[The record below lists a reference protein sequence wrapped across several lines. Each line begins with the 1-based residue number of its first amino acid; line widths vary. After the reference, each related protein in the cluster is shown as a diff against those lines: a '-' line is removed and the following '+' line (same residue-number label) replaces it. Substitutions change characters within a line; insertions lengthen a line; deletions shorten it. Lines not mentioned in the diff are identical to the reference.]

1 MGLVHHPNVV
11 TDGLVGCWD
20 AGNRRSY
27 PGAGT
32 TWTGLVGGYNG
43 TLENGDDGSLTFDP
57 AKGGSLNFDGTDDY
71 INCGNVTDANGLSAM
86 SFCIWAKLNTM
97 TADETYISKWKY

>member
-11 TDGLVGCWD
+11 TDGLVACWD

-32 TWTGLVGGYNG
+32 TWTGLGVNAPATLVNG
-43 TLENGDDGSLTFDP
+43 AEFADVNIG
-57 AKGGSLNFDGTDDY
+57 AIACDGTNEKV
-71 INCGNVTDANGLSAM
+71 IRARGLRVLLLLITL
-86 SFCIWAKLNTM
+86 FPRW
-97 TADETYISKWKY
+97 

>member
-11 TDGLVGCWD
+11 TDGLRGCWD

-32 TWTGLVGGYNG
+32 TWTDPVGGIKG
-43 TLENGDDGSLTFDP
+43 TLENEDDDALSFNSF
-57 AKGGSLNFDGTDDY
+57 KGGYFEFDGTDGRVD
-71 INCGNVTDANGLSAM
+71 CGDNLIVGWSGLPNDARSGLSV
-86 SFCIWAKLNTM
+86 
-97 TADETYISKWKY
+97 